1 MTRLA
6 GHGEWIGDNWP
17 GSADFL
23 RYEIKLN
30 QLIPKDRDVILC
42 LYDLSKLSAGVVMDT
57 LRSHPM
63 VILGGVIQV
72 NPFYVPPDEFL
83 RELTE
88 RDARARFA

>member
-1 MTRLA
+1 MNSSRR
-6 GHGEWIGDNWP
+6 
-17 GSADFL
+17 
-23 RYEIKLN
+23 RY
-30 QLIPKDRDVILC
+30 VILC
-42 LYDLSKLSAGVVMDT
+42 FYDLSKLGAGVVVDT

-88 RDARARFA
+88 RDAQARFA